1 VRGQALSYRH
11 DWAALFLVRDVGP
24 VAETGAAASNST
36 DRLFYGDGSITCAEL
51 NGGKIVERAVVRL
64 RVAKIW
70 ASSGAGVSLEDGFW
84 SMNPFCFMVAHTR
97 EFCDCFVHSRL
108 AALTCRM

>member
-1 VRGQALSYRH
+1 MLDLSLKQVRQ
-11 DWAALFLVRDVGP
+11 P
-24 VAETGAAASNST
+24 QIPPTGFSTAMGASRAQSL
-36 DRLFYGDGSITCAEL
+36 D
-51 NGGKIVERAVVRL
+51 GGKIVERAVVRL

-97 EFCDCFVHSRL
+97 EFCDCLYIHGWL
-108 AALTCRM
+108 H